1 MSEKIVLIDGYSIL
15 NRAFY
20 GVNMNMSN
28 YEGLH
33 TNAVYGFL
41 NILLKILDE
50 EQPQYLAVAFDV
62 KAPTFRHKLYDGYK
76 ATRKGMPQELHEQ
89 VPVTKDVLNAMGI
102 LSVELEGYEAD
113 DILGTLSARCEKEGL
128 DVVLVSGDRDMLQL
142 ASGRTK
148 IRIPRTKGGSTV
160 VEDYRAED
168 VIETLGVTPE
178 EFIDVKA
185 LMGDSSDNIP
195 GVPGIGE
202 KTAYKLIR
210 EYHSLDRIYEELEHV
225 TPPRAKNALAA
236 GREMG
241 ELSRTLARIVR
252 DCPVEFSLEEAR
264 IGQLFTPQ
272 AYEIMKR
279 LELKSLL
286 KRFEAGSQT
295 QNQVERAFL
304 LLDDLAGAET
314 ALAEAAKA
322 EKAGLQLITEGNR
335 VLGLALAFDEENIY
349 FIEASGFLTG
359 EYLAGKAAELL
370 KRGGAAWVM
379 DLKAMLPWLSI
390 EETEGVYDAGVAGY
404 LLNPLKSAYVYDELA
419 GEYLNLTVPSRADLL
434 GKLSLSQALSEKKE
448 ACVTCFCYMAYV
460 AMAAGDLLLEKLR
473 ETGME
478 RLYLEIEMPLIYSLH
493 HMEQEGIQ
501 VEKEALQTYGET
513 LKVQIDRLET
523 EIYELAGEEFNINSP
538 KQLGVILFEKLKLPY
553 GKKTKTGYSTSADI
567 LEKLAPE
574 HPLVAKILEYRQLA
588 KLKSTY
594 ADGLVSYI
602 GEDGRIHGTFNQTIT
617 ATGRISSTEPNLQN
631 IPVRMALGREIRKV
645 FVPREGYVFVDADY
659 SQIELRILA
668 HMSGDEKL
676 IDAYRHAE
684 DIHRMTA
691 SQVFHV
697 PFDEV
702 TPLQRSNA
710 KAVNFGIVYGISG
723 FGLSE
728 GLNISRKE
736 AQDYIDQYFET
747 YPGVKQFLDRLVSE
761 AREKGYVT
769 TLYGRR
775 RPVPELYSSNYAQR
789 NFGERVAMNS
799 PIQGT
804 AADIMKIAMIGVD
817 RRLRR
822 EGLKS
827 RLILQ
832 IHDELLVE
840 TAEDEVEQVKTI
852 LKEEMDGA
860 ASLSVPLEVDM
871 NVGKSWF
878 DTK

>member
-1 MSEKIVLIDGYSIL
+1 
-15 NRAFY
+15 
-20 GVNMNMSN
+20 
-28 YEGLH
+28 
-33 TNAVYGFL
+33 
-41 NILLKILDE
+41 
-50 EQPQYLAVAFDV
+50 
-62 KAPTFRHKLYDGYK
+62 
-76 ATRKGMPQELHEQ
+76 
-89 VPVTKDVLNAMGI
+89 
-102 LSVELEGYEAD
+102 
-113 DILGTLSARCEKEGL
+113 
-128 DVVLVSGDRDMLQL
+128 
-142 ASGRTK
+142 
-148 IRIPRTKGGSTV
+148 
-160 VEDYRAED
+160 
-168 VIETLGVTPE
+168 
-178 EFIDVKA
+178 
-185 LMGDSSDNIP
+185 
-195 GVPGIGE
+195 
-202 KTAYKLIR
+202 
-210 EYHSLDRIYEELEHV
+210 
-225 TPPRAKNALAA
+225 
-236 GREMG
+236 MG

-523 EIYELAGEEFNINSP
+523 EIYELAGEKFNINSP

-728 GLNISRKE
+728 GLNI
-736 AQDYIDQYFET
+736 
-747 YPGVKQFLDRLVSE
+747 P
-761 AREKGYVT
+761 EK
-769 TLYGRR
+769 RR
-775 RPVPELYSSNYAQR
+775 RIILISIS
-789 NFGERVAMNS
+789 
-799 PIQGT
+799 
-804 AADIMKIAMIGVD
+804 
-817 RRLRR
+817 RRIR
-822 EGLKS
+822 G
-827 RLILQ
+827 
-832 IHDELLVE
+832 
-840 TAEDEVEQVKTI
+840 
-852 LKEEMDGA
+852 
-860 ASLSVPLEVDM
+860 
-871 NVGKSWF
+871 
-878 DTK
+878 